1 MHLYLHIPFC
11 KQACHYCDF
20 YFSTNLQNKAAMVRA
35 ICNEIKMQR
44 GYLPADAL
52 QTIYFGGGTPSL
64 LSESELGEIFETIQK
79 YFTVAPDAEITLEA
93 NPDDLTVGNLR
104 ILKKYVN
111 RLSVGIQTFDAYT
124 LKSMN
129 RAHNAQEAETCVKVA
144 QDAGF
149 ENLSV
154 DLMYCLGADFEND
167 LAKTIA
173 LDVPHASVYCLSIA
187 PKTVWG
193 TQLLRGHRPEVNE
206 EQAASEF
213 EKSAEALTQNG
224 YVHYEISSFAKPG
237 RYSRHNSAYWQRK
250 PYLGV
255 GPSAHSYNGHSRQF
269 NVANNAQ
276 YIRVVEAG
284 GLSFEMEQLSKN
296 DQVNEYV
303 MTSIRTMWGCDMAI
317 INELAGEKWGQQ
329 QKTTLNSCVADGL
342 LEWTPQ
348 GFKLTKAGKLFAD
361 RIASDLFLD

>member
-1 MHLYLHIPFC
+1 
-11 KQACHYCDF
+11 
-20 YFSTNLQNKAAMVRA
+20 MVRA
-35 ICNEIKMQR
+35 ICAEITMQR
-44 GYLPADAL
+44 GYLPASAL
-52 QTIYFGGGTPSL
+52 KTIYFGGGTPSL
-64 LSESELGEIFETIQK
+64 LSESELNQIFETIQK
-79 YFTVAPDAEITLEA
+79 YHTIAPDAEITLEA
-93 NPDDLTVGNLR
+93 NPDDLTVGNLN

-111 RLSVGIQTFDAYT
+111 RLSIGIQTFDADT
-124 LKSMN
+124 LKNMN
-129 RAHNAQEAETCVKVA
+129 RAHNAHEAQTCVKAA

-149 ENLSV
+149 ENISV

-167 LAKTIA
+167 LVKTIA
-173 LDVPHASVYCLSIA
+173 LEVPHVSVYCLSIA

-213 EKSAEALTQNG
+213 EKSADALIESG
-224 YVHYEISSFAKPG
+224 YEHYEISSFAKPG

-255 GPSAHSYNGHSRQF
+255 GPSAHSYNGHSRQY

-284 GLSFEMEQLSKN
+284 NLDFEIEQLTPSN
-296 DQVNEYV
+296 QVNEYI

-317 INELAGEKWGQQ
+317 VKELAGDRWGQC
-329 QKTTLNSCVADGL
+329 QKTTLNTYTTNGL
-342 LEWTPQ
+342 LAWTHQ

-361 RIASDLFLD
+361 RIAADLFLD